1 MEIGI
6 GDGQFPPG
14 PNECRD
20 AMSRG
25 ERLLDQRNAGGASGA
40 EDAQFHRSPPNEAA
54 AVPTLL
60 LAWAGVWSRKTRAEL
75 ALAAAVIQIT
85 GWSLADAPA
94 GHGCAPFIPE
104 RQVDAS

>member
-1 MEIGI
+1 
-6 GDGQFPPG
+6 
-14 PNECRD
+14 
-20 AMSRG
+20 
-25 ERLLDQRNAGGASGA
+25 L
-40 EDAQFHRSPPNEAA
+40 
-54 AVPTLL
+54 
-60 LAWAGVWSRKTRAEL
+60 AGVWSRKTCAEL